1 MSTSNTAGGALILPF
16 RLRESA
22 TQAMIWQIDDKLARL
37 NSARIERV
45 AALNC
50 TRCELARALRAE
62 QAATVAHEYPA
73 IH

>member
-1 MSTSNTAGGALILPF
+1 MSTSNTAGAASALPL
-16 RLRESA
+16 RRRESA

-45 AALNC
+45 AALNRI
-50 TRCELARALRAE
+50 RCELAHTFRAE
-62 QAATVAHEYPA
+62 QVAAVAHEYAA